1 MGTRNEKKTRPAST
15 YSFTQVASQD
25 GYDPEDDSLST
36 ISEDEKCG
44 IWCWKP
50 EFLQWFSRPTVFLV
64 VFCCIGL
71 VQGAFFTYFVGVITT
86 VEKRY
91 AFKSKVT
98 GIISIAD
105 NLSPVIISLL
115 VGYFGGAGHR
125 TRWVAFGTLIAAFS
139 AFISSLPYFL
149 FGPSEQLLGSSNT
162 NLTVNSTANIGYQLC
177 SPNERIDICEAHAS
191 RRTRETLPAVSLLF
205 LGNFINGIGS
215 TAFYIVGTPY
225 LDDNIDKAKT
235 PIYFVDP
242 GIDKAD
248 PRWIGAWWIG
258 FNVIALLLLVSGSLL
273 ALFPKKLKWRS
284 DKKSQIDDVT
294 QPSKKSMSE
303 KFKEFPITLSL
314 LFKNPILMCQN
325 LSLVFY
331 LLGVL
336 GFFLFLPKYF
346 ESQFRQPSQ
355 KANVISGMS
364 TVAFMAVGF
373 LASGYVIYKFKP
385 SARILSG
392 WNVFL
397 GFVHVASM
405 IALANIGCTQNTI
418 ATTDSCMEDCRCTNQ
433 VFSPVCYSENTT
445 TYFSPCHAGCSTSY
459 FDDKK
464 RVFDNCE
471 CTDSVVKTG
480 FCDEGCS
487 SMMLYIVILAVS
499 KLIGSTG
506 RIGNALITLRCVSPE
521 LKSLALSTGS
531 FLLSLFAFIPYPLI
545 YGALVDSVC
554 IEWEE
559 TCGEVGNCWIYDS
572 EQFRYRFH
580 GLTGAFYLCAVFF
593 DMIVWHY
600 SNNIKSLYEDPE
612 SLHENKRKL
621 SKENTLNDTIRFDS
635 NFKKKIMGSRKE
647 KKARPVSTYSFTQ
660 VASQDGYD
668 PEDDSLSSI
677 SEDEKCGIWCWKPEF
692 LQCFS
697 RPIVFLIVFC
707 FIGLIQGAFFTY
719 FVGVI
724 TTVEK
729 RYAFKSKVT
738 GIISIADNLSPVII
752 SLLVGYF
759 GGAGHRTRWV
769 AFGTLIAAF
778 SAFISSLPYF
788 LFGPSEQLSGSS
800 SANLTVNS
808 TENIGYQLC
817 SLNERIDM
825 CEEHAS
831 RRTRETL
838 PAVSLLFLGNFIN
851 GIGSTAFYIVG
862 TPYLDDNIDKV
873 KTPIYFVDPGI
884 DKADP
889 RWIGAWWIGFNVIA
903 LLLLVAGS
911 LLALFPKKLKWRS
924 DKKSQL
930 DDVIQPSKK
939 SISEKFKEFPK
950 TVSILFK
957 NPILMCQNLSLIFYL
972 LGVLGFFL
980 FLPKYFESQ
989 FRQPSQ
995 KANVISGLATVSLMA
1010 VGFLV
1015 SGFVIYKFKPS
1026 ARILSGWNVFLGFVQ
1041 VASMIAL
1048 ANIGCTQNTI
1058 ATTDSCMED
1067 CRCTNQVFTPV
1078 CYSEN
1083 TTTHFSPCHAG
1094 CTTTYF
1100 EDKNRVF
1107 DNCECTDSIMKTG
1120 FCDEGCNSMML
1131 YIAIMA
1137 VSKLIGSTG
1146 RIGNTLITL
1155 RCVSP
1160 ELKSLALSTGSFLLS
1175 LFAFIPYPLIYG
1187 ALVDSVCIE
1196 WEDTCGEIGNCWIY
1210 DSEQFRY
1217 RFHGLTGVFYVCAVF
1232 FDMIVCYYSKN
1243 IKSLY
1248 EDPESLHENKRKIS
1262 KENTLNDTIRYNW
1275 AGSKSSI
1282 AGMN

>member
-1 MGTRNEKKTRPAST
+1 M
-15 YSFTQVASQD
+15 
-25 GYDPEDDSLST
+25 SLSVWRYTVNRVWSQAT
-36 ISEDEKCG
+36 IKNMVKADHKKKLTKVTRSPLGVDEKMFHPALASPC
-44 IWCWKP
+44 KP
-50 EFLQWFSRPTVFLV
+50 MRVPAACKQELNGS
-64 VFCCIGL
+64 
-71 VQGAFFTYFVGVITT
+71 
-86 VEKRY
+86 
-91 AFKSKVT
+91 ST
-98 GIISIAD
+98 GI
-105 NLSPVIISLL
+105 
-115 VGYFGGAGHR
+115 F
-125 TRWVAFGTLIAAFS
+125 
-139 AFISSLPYFL
+139 
-149 FGPSEQLLGSSNT
+149 
-162 NLTVNSTANIGYQLC
+162 
-177 SPNERIDICEAHAS
+177 
-191 RRTRETLPAVSLLF
+191 
-205 LGNFINGIGS
+205 
-215 TAFYIVGTPY
+215 
-225 LDDNIDKAKT
+225 
-235 PIYFVDP
+235 
-242 GIDKAD
+242 
-248 PRWIGAWWIG
+248 
-258 FNVIALLLLVSGSLL
+258 
-273 ALFPKKLKWRS
+273 
-284 DKKSQIDDVT
+284 
-294 QPSKKSMSE
+294 
-303 KFKEFPITLSL
+303 ITL
-314 LFKNPILMCQN
+314 
-325 LSLVFY
+325 
-331 LLGVL
+331 
-336 GFFLFLPKYF
+336 
-346 ESQFRQPSQ
+346 
-355 KANVISGMS
+355 
-364 TVAFMAVGF
+364 
-373 LASGYVIYKFKP
+373 
-385 SARILSG
+385 
-392 WNVFL
+392 
-397 GFVHVASM
+397 
-405 IALANIGCTQNTI
+405 
-418 ATTDSCMEDCRCTNQ
+418 
-433 VFSPVCYSENTT
+433 
-445 TYFSPCHAGCSTSY
+445 
-459 FDDKK
+459 
-464 RVFDNCE
+464 
-471 CTDSVVKTG
+471 
-480 FCDEGCS
+480 
-487 SMMLYIVILAVS
+487 
-499 KLIGSTG
+499 
-506 RIGNALITLRCVSPE
+506 
-521 LKSLALSTGS
+521 
-531 FLLSLFAFIPYPLI
+531 
-545 YGALVDSVC
+545 
-554 IEWEE
+554 
-559 TCGEVGNCWIYDS
+559 
-572 EQFRYRFH
+572 
-580 GLTGAFYLCAVFF
+580 
-593 DMIVWHY
+593 
-600 SNNIKSLYEDPE
+600 
-612 SLHENKRKL
+612 
-621 SKENTLNDTIRFDS
+621 RFDS

-647 KKARPVSTYSFTQ
+647 KKTRPVSTYSFTQ

-769 AFGTLIAAF
+769 AFGTLIADQVMPQLERLDEGLPEWFQQDGAPAHFATVVRDWLNDNFSNWIGRHAF

-817 SLNERIDM
+817 SLNERIDI

-884 DKADP
+884 DKTDP

-930 DDVIQPSKK
+930 DDVIQPSKQ
-939 SISEKFKEFPK
+939 SISEKFKGKNKNLITIHSFSNSFMLK
-950 TVSILFK
+950 NMSSLMTNSNNLFHK
-957 NPILMCQNLSLIFYL
+957 
-972 LGVLGFFL
+972 
-980 FLPKYFESQ
+980 
-989 FRQPSQ
+989 
-995 KANVISGLATVSLMA
+995 GLATVSLMA

-1078 CYSEN
+1078 CYFEN
-1083 TTTHFSPCHAG
+1083 TTTYFSPCHAG

-1175 LFAFIPYPLIYG
+1175 LFAHIVPRLFLNAALDNLNFHSETEDGGNVDAITNIIYQYSRGEETADCVVRVPYDPKVRRKTIQMPEKFQ
-1187 ALVDSVCIE
+1187 LVSSHRTLKERKEARSLRSVDLSDADIGDS
-1196 WEDTCGEIGNCWIY
+1196 
-1210 DSEQFRY
+1210 
-1217 RFHGLTGVFYVCAVF
+1217 
-1232 FDMIVCYYSKN
+1232 
-1243 IKSLY
+1243 
-1248 EDPESLHENKRKIS
+1248 P
-1262 KENTLNDTIRYNW
+1262 
-1275 AGSKSSI
+1275 
-1282 AGMN
+1282 

>member
-1 MGTRNEKKTRPAST
+1 M
-15 YSFTQVASQD
+15 
-25 GYDPEDDSLST
+25 SLSVWRYTVNRVWSQAT
-36 ISEDEKCG
+36 IKNMVKADHKKKLTKVTRSPLGVDEKMFHPALASPC
-44 IWCWKP
+44 KP
-50 EFLQWFSRPTVFLV
+50 MRVPAACKQELNGS
-64 VFCCIGL
+64 
-71 VQGAFFTYFVGVITT
+71 
-86 VEKRY
+86 
-91 AFKSKVT
+91 ST
-98 GIISIAD
+98 GI
-105 NLSPVIISLL
+105 
-115 VGYFGGAGHR
+115 F
-125 TRWVAFGTLIAAFS
+125 
-139 AFISSLPYFL
+139 
-149 FGPSEQLLGSSNT
+149 
-162 NLTVNSTANIGYQLC
+162 
-177 SPNERIDICEAHAS
+177 
-191 RRTRETLPAVSLLF
+191 
-205 LGNFINGIGS
+205 
-215 TAFYIVGTPY
+215 
-225 LDDNIDKAKT
+225 
-235 PIYFVDP
+235 
-242 GIDKAD
+242 
-248 PRWIGAWWIG
+248 
-258 FNVIALLLLVSGSLL
+258 
-273 ALFPKKLKWRS
+273 
-284 DKKSQIDDVT
+284 
-294 QPSKKSMSE
+294 
-303 KFKEFPITLSL
+303 ITL
-314 LFKNPILMCQN
+314 
-325 LSLVFY
+325 
-331 LLGVL
+331 
-336 GFFLFLPKYF
+336 
-346 ESQFRQPSQ
+346 
-355 KANVISGMS
+355 
-364 TVAFMAVGF
+364 
-373 LASGYVIYKFKP
+373 
-385 SARILSG
+385 
-392 WNVFL
+392 
-397 GFVHVASM
+397 
-405 IALANIGCTQNTI
+405 
-418 ATTDSCMEDCRCTNQ
+418 
-433 VFSPVCYSENTT
+433 
-445 TYFSPCHAGCSTSY
+445 
-459 FDDKK
+459 
-464 RVFDNCE
+464 
-471 CTDSVVKTG
+471 
-480 FCDEGCS
+480 
-487 SMMLYIVILAVS
+487 
-499 KLIGSTG
+499 
-506 RIGNALITLRCVSPE
+506 
-521 LKSLALSTGS
+521 
-531 FLLSLFAFIPYPLI
+531 
-545 YGALVDSVC
+545 
-554 IEWEE
+554 
-559 TCGEVGNCWIYDS
+559 
-572 EQFRYRFH
+572 
-580 GLTGAFYLCAVFF
+580 
-593 DMIVWHY
+593 
-600 SNNIKSLYEDPE
+600 
-612 SLHENKRKL
+612 
-621 SKENTLNDTIRFDS
+621 RFDS

-647 KKARPVSTYSFTQ
+647 KKTRPVSTYSFTQ

-769 AFGTLIAAF
+769 AFGTLIADQVMPQLERLDEGLPEWFQQDGAPAHFATVVRDWLNDNFSNWIGRHAF

-817 SLNERIDM
+817 SLNERIDI

-884 DKADP
+884 DKTDP

-930 DDVIQPSKK
+930 DDVIQPSKQ

-1078 CYSEN
+1078 CYFEN
-1083 TTTHFSPCHAG
+1083 TTTYFSPCHAG

-1175 LFAFIPYPLIYG
+1175 LFGNICLYKFLLFLNAALDNLNFHSETEDGGNVDAITNIIYQYSRGEETADCVVRVPYDPKVRRKTIQMPEKFQ
-1187 ALVDSVCIE
+1187 LVSSHRTLKERKEARSLRSVDLSDADIGDS
-1196 WEDTCGEIGNCWIY
+1196 
-1210 DSEQFRY
+1210 
-1217 RFHGLTGVFYVCAVF
+1217 
-1232 FDMIVCYYSKN
+1232 
-1243 IKSLY
+1243 
-1248 EDPESLHENKRKIS
+1248 P
-1262 KENTLNDTIRYNW
+1262 
-1275 AGSKSSI
+1275 
-1282 AGMN
+1282 